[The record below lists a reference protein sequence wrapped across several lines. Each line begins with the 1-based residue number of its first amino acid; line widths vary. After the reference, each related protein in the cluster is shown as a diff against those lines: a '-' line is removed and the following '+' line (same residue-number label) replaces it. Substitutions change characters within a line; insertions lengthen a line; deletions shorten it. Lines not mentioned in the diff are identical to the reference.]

1 MVTFRSKGGIG
12 GRILTTA
19 SAAGIIVS
27 PFGDIEG
34 SGYSMSKFANVV
46 MTRMFPY
53 FRKEDLSVSLYLL
66 QRISASRSLCFVI
79 AFSSSSE
86 DLLGQ

>member
-1 MVTFRSKGGIG
+1 MI
-12 GRILTTA
+12 
-19 SAAGIIVS
+19 S

-53 FRKEDLSVSLYLL
+53 FRKVTVILNL
-66 QRISASRSLCFVI
+66 QSYMFNLD
-79 AFSSSSE
+79 FS
-86 DLLGQ
+86 